1 MDQLL
6 GTVSAIMLVTL
17 RLGPAMAFAPPF
29 TLMRIP
35 LTVRI
40 LLSISLSIW
49 LVAARPDL
57 VVAAGPAKGFFGMAL
72 GELLVGIAIAL
83 GLQLAFAAIY
93 WAGRAVDVQ
102 AGFGL
107 AMLADPTTNNQ
118 IPLAGT
124 ILGYAAAMIF
134 FAVGGHFDLLSLW
147 VASFETLPIGYQGI
161 GPDVM
166 AMASFMSTLFLLAV
180 GLVGTSVLAIFL
192 ADLVIAFLSRTLP
205 QMNVL
210 LLGFQVKAMLMLIT
224 LPICMAFSL
233 GLFLHVLNLAV
244 TEPAGFWGLP
254 R

>member
-1 MDQLL
+1 MDQLTS
-6 GTVSAIMLVTL
+6 TVSAILLVTL
-17 RLGPAMAFAPPF
+17 RLGPTIAFAPPF
-29 TLMRIP
+29 TLMRVP

-40 LLSISLSIW
+40 LLAISLSIW
-49 LVAARPDL
+49 LVAARPEL
-57 VVAAGPAKGFFGMAL
+57 TMQVESTTGFFGL
-72 GELLVGIAIAL
+72 VVRELLVGIAIAL

-93 WAGRAVDVQ
+93 WAGRSVDVQ

-124 ILGYAAAMIF
+124 ILGYAAGMIF
-134 FAVGGHFDLLSLW
+134 FAVGGHYDLLSLW
-147 VASFETLPIGYQGI
+147 VASFEMLPIGYQGV
-161 GPDVM
+161 GFDVL
-166 AMASFMSTLFLLAV
+166 ALASFMSMLFLLAV
-180 GLVGTSVLAIFL
+180 GLVGTSILAIFL

-224 LPICMAFSL
+224 LPICMAFAL
-233 GLFLHVLNLAV
+233 GLFLRLLTLAV
-244 TEPAGFWGLP
+244 TEPAGFWVVS